1 VVFSSATFLFVVR
14 LRNAMPV
21 RAAGRDGKGLLLY
34 FVSAHRVGQYSMKDS
49 DRKRLQAVLH

>member
-49 DRKRLQAVLH
+49 DRKCVVLH